1 MMRLIWWSILLFCM
15 WLVLTSSLHLDN
27 IVVGAVVSFSI
38 ALLYTKMFT
47 HHKFE
52 FINPVYFLIYI
63 YILLKNIIIS
73 NIQIAKRTLSPNMEL
88 SPAIV
93 AVKTTLKSNWKKLL
107 LANSI
112 TLTPGTLT
120 LDVKDDTLFIHI
132 IEYRDGQSKEEIIK
146 EFEDIIAKI

>member
-1 MMRLIWWSILLFCM
+1 M
-15 WLVLTSSLHLDN
+15 WLILTSSLHVDN
-27 IVVGAVVSFSI
+27 ILVGVVVSFSI
-38 ALLYTKMFT
+38 AILYTKMFK

-52 FINPVYFLIYI
+52 FINPIYFLVYLF
-63 YILLKNIIIS
+63 ILLKNIIIS
-73 NIQIAKRTLSPNMEL
+73 NMQIAKRTLSPDMEL
-88 SPAIV
+88 APAIV
-93 AVKTTLKSNWKKLL
+93 AVKTNLKSNWKKLL

-132 IEYRDGQSKEEIIK
+132 IEYRDIHNKEDITK